1 MSSVAL
7 TRQRLE
13 WWGIALVLVPLV
25 LAAILSFKLLS
36 PEYQSHPLL
45 FEGQHLQP
53 VNVAHAQVLAALYT
67 GIDYDWPPTDAV
79 PALALQHFP
88 NDMDTLAP
96 KVRKRVFFQAL
107 LPIVL
112 AENARIA
119 SQRAFI
125 KAQFANGG
133 AGSGVLQRLATHYGI
148 SGDLDDPQVQK
159 RLLRRVDVVPAA
171 LVLAQAAKESGWGT
185 SRFARE
191 GNNLFGV
198 WTWNADAGIAP
209 RGAPDDAN
217 HYVRTFPDI
226 RASVRDYLYN
236 IDVGHAY
243 LKLRKMRA
251 QLRAHGDRPTAL
263 QLAEALENYSARGA
277 RYVDAVQKLIRRNGL
292 AALGGP
298 RLAPWEVASAESPGL
313 SQN

>member
-1 MSSVAL
+1 MSSVMLA
-7 TRQRLE
+7 RQRVE
-13 WWGIALVLVPLV
+13 WWGIVLVIVPLA

-36 PEYQSHPLL
+36 PGYRSHPLL

-53 VNVAHAQVLAALYT
+53 VDVVRAQVLAALYT

-79 PALALQHFP
+79 PALALRHFP

-96 KVRKRVFFQAL
+96 KVKKRVFFQAL

-112 AENARIA
+112 AENTRIA
-119 SQRAFI
+119 RQRAFI
-125 KAQFANGG
+125 KAQFATRS
-133 AGSGVLQRLATHYGI
+133 AGSGSAALQRLAAHYGI
-148 SGDLDDPQVQK
+148 SGDLDDIQVQK
-159 RLLRRVDVVPAA
+159 RLLRRVDVVPTA

-198 WTWNADAGIAP
+198 WTWDADAGLAP

-226 RASVRDYLYN
+226 RASVRGYLYN

-251 QLRAHGDRPTAL
+251 QLRAQGDKPTAL

-292 AALGGP
+292 AILGGEAM
-298 RLAPWEVASAESPGL
+298 RLAPLHLVARK
-313 SQN
+313 

>member
-1 MSSVAL
+1 MSNVAL
-7 TRQRLE
+7 PRQRLE
-13 WWGIALVLVPLV
+13 WWGVVLALVPLA

-36 PEYQSHPLL
+36 PEYRSHPLL

-53 VNVAHAQVLAALYT
+53 VNVAHAQVLAALFR
-67 GIDYDWPPTDAV
+67 GIDYDWPPADAV
-79 PALALQHFP
+79 PALALRHFP
-88 NDMDTLAP
+88 NDMDTLTP
-96 KVRKRVFFQAL
+96 KVKKRVFFQAL

-119 SQRAFI
+119 RQRAFI
-125 KAQFANGG
+125 KAQLAAGG
-133 AGSGVLQRLATHYGI
+133 AGSGSAALQRLATHYGI
-148 SGDLDDPQVQK
+148 SGDLDDPRVQK
-159 RLLRRVDVVPAA
+159 RLLQRVNVVPAA

-198 WTWNADAGIAP
+198 WTWDAEAGLAP

-217 HYVRTFPDI
+217 HYVRIFPDI
-226 RASVRDYLYN
+226 RASVRGYLYN

-243 LKLRKMRA
+243 LRLRKMRA
-251 QLRAHGDRPTAL
+251 LLRKHGDKPTAL

-292 AALGGP
+292 GALGGESLQ
-298 RLAPWEVASAESPGL
+298 LAPLHLVARE
-313 SQN
+313 